1 MRHLRELTLIL
12 CLFLVIPAA
21 AAADRETQPVND
33 ATLTAKV
40 KSALA
45 SDKSVQAR
53 DIEVETRDGVVQ
65 LSGFLGSDD
74 AIAAALLRARSV
86 EGVAEVRNDLTVR
99 KDDRPAQAP
108 VSDTVIASRVRS
120 SLGNAQL
127 EENSDVNIEV
137 SAGVVQ
143 LSGFV
148 NSVEEKTRAGDAA
161 SAVPGVRDVENN
173 IALTKE
179 HERSPPQE

>member
-1 MRHLRELTLIL
+1 MHHLRELTLIV

-21 AAADRETQPVND
+21 AAAGPETSPAD
-33 ATLTAKV
+33 TTLTAKV

-45 SDKSVQAR
+45 GDESVQAR

-65 LSGFLGSDD
+65 LSGFVSSED
-74 AIAAALLRARSV
+74 AIAAAVMRARSV
-86 EGVAEVRNDLTVR
+86 AGVAEVRNDLTVR
-99 KDDRPAQAP
+99 NDDRPAQQP
-108 VSDTVIASRVRS
+108 VPDRVIASRVRN
-120 SLGNAQL
+120 SLGSVQL
-127 EENSDVNIEV
+127 EDESDVNVEV

-148 NSVEEKTRAGDAA
+148 TTVEEKARAGDVA

-179 HERSPPQE
+179 HERSPSRE